1 MFMRRF
7 VSGAVVALAA
17 IAALA
22 AQQAPPTPPDQP
34 AVTFKVAINYV
45 EVDASVF
52 DRDGQFVPNL
62 KKEDFEVLEDGVRQD
77 ITAFTQVNI
86 PIERPEPPPLQAK
99 TVIEPDVVSNVR
111 PFEGRVYVI
120 ILDDKHTL
128 ALRSQLVKRA
138 ATQFISQYMAAN
150 DMAAVITTGGQLQST
165 QEFTSNKRLLLR
177 AVNNFMGQK
186 IRSETEERLDEYARQ
201 SSVPS
206 GPGRTVTG
214 VDDPRDMERGYDARM
229 ALETI
234 AKISDWVGSIRG
246 RRKAIVWFS
255 EGIDYDIYN
264 FQKREASTITEKM
277 KDVIASAT
285 RSDVSIYSIDPRGL
299 TSLADESIN
308 VSGGFP
314 NDPMLNLSMQSFQDS
329 LRRSQDS
336 LRSLS
341 EETGGF
347 AAVNSNDFTNAFT
360 RVVKDNSG
368 YYVLGYYPKDE
379 RRDGR
384 FRRIQVKVNR
394 QGLEVRSRRGYTA
407 PRGKAPAER
416 KAVAGDQ
423 TSAEVRDALDSPLPL
438 SGLRLHAFA
447 APFKGTAPNTDVTIT
462 VEAEGRSFGFVEK
475 EGKFFS
481 DLEVS
486 TIAVDYQGKIRGG
499 DRNFVNFALK
509 PENRRDVRRHRRAH
523 GHTAP
528 PAAGPLPDSR
538 RRQGRR
544 DGPRR
549 HDQLRHRRAR
559 LHAGPADDE
568 RHRAHGGVGPA
579 HVHRE
584 AGRGAESGACRHRRS
599 PSRDFPKGDE
609 MALFAEVY
617 DNDVKT
623 PHTVDITST
632 VVAEDGKTVFT
643 AHEERQSSDLQGKPG
658 GYGHTARFSTTD
670 FAPGTY
676 VLTVEARSRAGKTP
690 ATTSRSVQFRI
701 RG

>member
-7 VSGAVVALAA
+7 ASGAVVAVAA

-22 AQQAPPTPPDQP
+22 AQQAPPTPPDQS

-62 KKEDFEVLEDGVRQD
+62 KKEDFEVLEDGVRQEV
-77 ITAFTQVNI
+77 TAFTQVNI

-120 ILDDKHTL
+120 ILDDKHTA

-150 DMAAVITTGGQLQST
+150 DMAAVITTGGQLQAT

-186 IRSETEERLDEYARQ
+186 IRSETEERLDEYQRQ
-201 SSVPS
+201 ASVPTGPS
-206 GPGRTVTG
+206 GSSINR

-314 NDPMLNLSMQSFQDS
+314 SDPLLNLSMQSFQDS
-329 LRRSQDS
+329 LRLSQDS

-347 AAVNSNDFTNAFT
+347 AAVNSNDFSNAFT

-407 PRGKAPAER
+407 PRGKAPGR
-416 KAVAGDQ
+416 KVVAGDQ

-462 VEAEGRSFGFVEK
+462 IEAEGRSFGFVEK

-509 PENRRDVRRHRRAH
+509 PENKPAFVATGVRMATRLHLPPGRYQIRVAAKEGGTGRVGTVNYDIDVPDFTQDPLMMSGIALTAASGVRTSTVKPDEELKAALP
-523 GHTAP
+523 AP
-528 PAAGPLPDSR
+528 P
-538 RRQGRR
+538 
-544 DGPRR
+544 
-549 HDQLRHRRAR
+549 
-559 LHAGPADDE
+559 
-568 RHRAHGGVGPA
+568 V
-579 HVHRE
+579 
-584 AGRGAESGACRHRRS
+584 AGRE
-599 PSRDFPKGDE
+599 FPKGDE
-609 MALFAEVY
+609 LALFAEVY

-658 GYGHTARFSTTD
+658 GYGHTARFSTAD

-676 VLTVEARSRAGKTP
+676 VLTVEAKSRAGKGP
-690 ATTSRSVQFRI
+690 TTSRSVQFRI

>member
-7 VSGAVVALAA
+7 ASGAVVALAA
-17 IAALA
+17 IAALE

-62 KKEDFEVLEDGVRQD
+62 KKEDFEVFEDGVRQEV
-77 ITAFTQVNI
+77 TAFTQVNI

-120 ILDDKHTL
+120 VLDDKHTA
-128 ALRSQLVKRA
+128 ALRSPLVKRA

-150 DMAAVITTGGQLQST
+150 DMAAVVTTGGQLSAG

-186 IRSETEERLDEYARQ
+186 IRSETEERLDEYQRQ
-201 SSVPS
+201 SSVPTGPS
-206 GPGRTVTG
+206 GSNISSVN
-214 VDDPRDMERGYDARM
+214 DPRDMERGYDARM

-234 AKISDWVGSIRG
+234 ANVSNFVGSIRG

-277 KDVIASAT
+277 KDVIATAT

-314 NDPMLNLSMQSFQDS
+314 NDPLLNLSMQSFQDS
-329 LRRSQDS
+329 LRRAQDS

-394 QGLEVRSRRGYTA
+394 PGLEVRSRRGYTA
-407 PRGKAPAER
+407 ARGKAPER
-416 KAVAGDQ
+416 KTVAGDQ
-423 TSAEVRDALDSPLPL
+423 TSPEVRDALLSPLPL

-447 APFKGTAPNTDVTIT
+447 APFKGTAPNTDVAVT
-462 VEAEGRSFGFVEK
+462 VEAEGGSFGFTEK
-475 EGKFFS
+475 DGRFVS

-486 TIAVDYQGKIRGG
+486 TIAVDYQGKIHGG

-509 PENRRDVRRHRRAH
+509 PENKPLFIATGVRVATRLHLPPGRYQIRVAAKEGGTGRVGTINYDIDVPDFTKDPLMMSGIALTAASGARTSTVKPDEELKAALP
-523 GHTAP
+523 AP
-528 PAAGPLPDSR
+528 PVAK
-538 RRQGRR
+538 
-544 DGPRR
+544 
-549 HDQLRHRRAR
+549 
-559 LHAGPADDE
+559 
-568 RHRAHGGVGPA
+568 
-579 HVHRE
+579 RE
-584 AGRGAESGACRHRRS
+584 
-599 PSRDFPKGDE
+599 FPKGDE
-609 MALFAEVY
+609 LALFAEVY

-658 GYGHTARFSTTD
+658 GYGHTARFSTAD

-676 VLTVEARSRAGKTP
+676 VLTVEAKSRAGKTP
-690 ATTSRSVQFRI
+690 TTSRSVQFRI

>member
-7 VSGAVVALAA
+7 VSGAAAAFAA
-17 IAALA
+17 ITALA

-86 PIERPEPPPLQAK
+86 PIERPEPQPLQAK
-99 TVIEPDVVSNVR
+99 AVIEPDVVTNVR
-111 PFEGRVYVI
+111 PFEGRVYVV
-120 ILDDKHTL
+120 ILDDKHTA
-128 ALRSQLVKRA
+128 ALRSTLVKRA

-150 DMAAVITTGGQLQST
+150 DMAAIITTGGQLQAT

-177 AVNNFMGQK
+177 AVNNFIGQK
-186 IRSETEERLDEYARQ
+186 IRSETEERLDEYNRQ
-201 SSVPS
+201 SAVPS
-206 GPGRTVTG
+206 GPGNTITK

-299 TSLADESIN
+299 TSLADEAIN
-308 VSGGFP
+308 VAGGFP
-314 NDPMLNLSMQSFQDS
+314 ENPLLNLSLQSFQDS

-347 AAVNSNDFTNAFT
+347 AAVNSNDFSNAFT

-394 QGLEVRSRRGYTA
+394 PGLEVRSRRGYTA
-407 PRGKAPAER
+407 PRGKAPER

-423 TSAEVRDALDSPLPL
+423 TSPEVRDALDSPLPL

-447 APFKGTAPNTDVTIT
+447 APFKGAAPNTDVAIT
-462 VEAEGRSFGFVEK
+462 VEAEGRSFGFIEK
-475 EGKFFS
+475 DGKFQS

-509 PENRRDVRRHRRAH
+509 PEMRQNFAATGVRMATRLHLPPGRYQIRVAAKEGGTGRVGTVNYDIDVPDFSQDPLMMSGIAITSASSVRTSTVKPDEELKAALP
-523 GHTAP
+523 AP
-528 PAAGPLPDSR
+528 PVA
-538 RRQGRR
+538 
-544 DGPRR
+544 
-549 HDQLRHRRAR
+549 
-559 LHAGPADDE
+559 
-568 RHRAHGGVGPA
+568 V
-579 HVHRE
+579 RE
-584 AGRGAESGACRHRRS
+584 
-599 PSRDFPKGDE
+599 FPKGDE
-609 MALFAEVY
+609 MAVFAEIY
-617 DNDVKT
+617 DNDPKT

-632 VVAEDGKTVFT
+632 VVGEDGKTVFT
-643 AHEERQSSDLQGKPG
+643 SHEERQSSDLQGKPG
-658 GYGHTARFSTTD
+658 GYGHAARFPTVD

-676 VLTVEARSRAGKTP
+676 VLTIEARSRAGKNPPTV
-690 ATTSRSVQFRI
+690 TRSVQFRI

>member
-7 VSGAVVALAA
+7 ASGAVVAVAA

-120 ILDDKHTL
+120 VLDDKHTA
-128 ALRSQLVKRA
+128 ALRSPLVKRA
-138 ATQFISQYMAAN
+138 ATQFIQQYMAAN
-150 DMAAVITTGGQLQST
+150 DMAAVVTTGGQLSAG

-186 IRSETEERLDEYARQ
+186 IRSETEERLDEYQRQ
-201 SSVPS
+201 SSVPTGPS
-206 GPGRTVTG
+206 GSNISSVN
-214 VDDPRDMERGYDARM
+214 DPRDMERGYDARM

-234 AKISDWVGSIRG
+234 ANVSNFVGSIRG

-314 NDPMLNLSMQSFQDS
+314 NDPLLNLSMQSFQDS

-384 FRRIQVKVNR
+384 FRRIQVKMSR
-394 QGLEVRSRRGYTA
+394 PGLEVRSRRGYTA
-407 PRGKAPAER
+407 ARGKAPER
-416 KAVAGDQ
+416 KTVAGDQ
-423 TSAEVRDALDSPLPL
+423 TSPEVRDALLSPLPL

-447 APFKGTAPNTDVTIT
+447 APFKGTAPNTDVAVT
-462 VEAEGRSFGFVEK
+462 VEAEGGTFGFTEK
-475 EGKFFS
+475 DGRFAS

-486 TIAVDYQGKIRGG
+486 TIAVDYQGKIHGG

-509 PENRRDVRRHRRAH
+509 PENKALFVATGVRVATRLHLPPGRYQIRVAAKEGGTGRVGTINYDIDVPDFTKDPLMMSGIALTAASGARTSTVKPDEELKAALP
-523 GHTAP
+523 AP
-528 PAAGPLPDSR
+528 PVA
-538 RRQGRR
+538 
-544 DGPRR
+544 
-549 HDQLRHRRAR
+549 
-559 LHAGPADDE
+559 
-568 RHRAHGGVGPA
+568 V
-579 HVHRE
+579 RE
-584 AGRGAESGACRHRRS
+584 
-599 PSRDFPKGDE
+599 FPKGDE
-609 MALFAEVY
+609 LALFAEVY

-658 GYGHTARFSTTD
+658 GYGHTARFSTAD

-676 VLTVEARSRAGKTP
+676 VLTVEAKSRAGKTP
-690 ATTSRSVQFRI
+690 TTSRSVQFRI